1 MSQCPPECNSAIKKL
16 EDAMIPTWLR
26 AALIIG
32 IGSAIAGW
40 IELRVNLVG
49 TFSTK
54 DEVKEVRQEL
64 REDLRSI
71 SQKLD
76 KLLEEKRSR

>member
-1 MSQCPPECNSAIKKL
+1 
-16 EDAMIPTWLR
+16 MIPTWLR

-32 IGSAIAGW
+32 IGSAVAGW
-40 IELRVNLVG
+40 IELRVNLVS

-54 DEVKEVRQEL
+54 EETREVRQEL
-64 REDLRSI
+64 RDDLRAI

-76 KLLEEKRSR
+76 RLLEEKRK

>member
-1 MSQCPPECNSAIKKL
+1 MQCPPECQAQITQLQEAK
-16 EDAMIPTWLR
+16 IPPWLR
-26 AALIIG
+26 AALIVG

-54 DEVKEVRQEL
+54 EEVKEVRSEL
-64 REDLRSI
+64 REDLKSI
-71 SQKLD
+71 SAKLD
-76 KLLEEKRSR
+76 RLLDERRKP